1 MHFEHLKIGDEG
13 LSQSPQVFMDCQIM
27 EINGKLNVNIDT
39 RQGIFKEAFINRF
52 IMDLEHMLMNYTTSE
67 SLTKALS
74 FWYDTERK
82 QVRISK
88 SCHNSKTSNK

>member
-1 MHFEHLKIGDEG
+1 
-13 LSQSPQVFMDCQIM
+13 
-27 EINGKLNVNIDT
+27 
-39 RQGIFKEAFINRF
+39 
-52 IMDLEHMLMNYTTSE
+52 MDLEHMLMNYTTSE
-67 SLTKALS
+67 SLTKTLS